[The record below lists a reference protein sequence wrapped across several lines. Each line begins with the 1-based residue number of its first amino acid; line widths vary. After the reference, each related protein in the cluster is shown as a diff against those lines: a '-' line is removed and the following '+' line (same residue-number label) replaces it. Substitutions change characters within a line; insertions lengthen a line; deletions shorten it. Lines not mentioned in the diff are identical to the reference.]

1 MLIFVIY
8 LQFII
13 VINEFSII
21 NHAFISDDASSDY
34 YMSFQKDGKMSN
46 STWAAYTG
54 EIKEVIAHI
63 TARYFARLNNI
74 FRINVCIYYSS
85 NVHNICNVILIDV

>member
-1 MLIFVIY
+1 M
-8 LQFII
+8 
-13 VINEFSII
+13 FSII

-74 FRINVCIYYSS
+74 LMIKCMY
-85 NVHNICNVILIDV
+85 ILFF